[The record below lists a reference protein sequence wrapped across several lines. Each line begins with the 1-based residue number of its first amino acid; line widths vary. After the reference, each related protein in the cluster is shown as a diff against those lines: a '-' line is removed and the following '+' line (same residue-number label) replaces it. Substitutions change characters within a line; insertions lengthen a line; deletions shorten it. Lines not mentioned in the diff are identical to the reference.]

1 MTDPTK
7 RIANW
12 DAKYSTERIKATLD
26 DKRPGMLASVTAIYP
41 MIAAMELQVKQVCDG
56 AGVPTIQYP
65 FYLCFGRELWALS
78 RKDISGESLA
88 IEAATLIAKWVAR
101 DLTEAV
107 LQAIRTDVFNV
118 AAPLAPQ
125 APGGWEGETVGGLGP
140 AGRIA
145 GKPRPGP
152 LAGPPR

>member
-12 DAKYSTERIKATLD
+12 NAKYDTTRIKATLD
-26 DKRPGMLASVTAIYP
+26 AKRADMLASVSAVFP

-65 FYLCFGRELWALS
+65 FYLCFGREMWSLS
-78 RKDISGESLA
+78 RKDISGESFA
-88 IEAATLIAKWVAR
+88 QEAAILIAKWTAR
-101 DLTEAV
+101 GLQGPV

-118 AAPLAPQ
+118 SAPIAP
-125 APGGWEGETVGGLGP
+125 
-140 AGRIA
+140 
-145 GKPRPGP
+145 
-152 LAGPPR
+152 